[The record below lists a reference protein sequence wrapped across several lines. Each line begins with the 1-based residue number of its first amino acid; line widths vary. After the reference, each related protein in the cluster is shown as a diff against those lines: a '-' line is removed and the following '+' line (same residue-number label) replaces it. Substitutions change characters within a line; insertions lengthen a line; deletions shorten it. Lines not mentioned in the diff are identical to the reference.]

1 MPRNLF
7 RKTTRSS
14 VGVRK
19 PSRLW
24 GTVRVLTYAM
34 LVSFAFTA
42 LSLRSVYGDVESSAL
57 AVGREMLKLKDVIG
71 PPQPIVLNGTT
82 MFVGGRHVA
91 HSVHEVLDR
100 FEQYCGDNAG
110 GFEQEFAKVPAAQL
124 DKLPEWQRSARHIG
138 TIRSEVDD
146 EEGFLSCVV
155 APEGSRGF
163 RGLVSRAE
171 AFAET
176 GDLGKIGKLRYVFA
190 HKNAK
195 AGGADLV
202 TLWHEGSFDVM
213 KMLFSSGDVP
223 GHDTVS
229 FPRPTGSIRVLS
241 AEVPGTG
248 YGLRAYET
256 KQPAADVLSSY
267 DSTLPALGWDPQPTP
282 HGPEGEL
289 MAESSRAFIRGG
301 AVVFVSASAE
311 KGGTFVELA
320 EMGTR
325 GAVIVQAAV
334 PVGGPQDPP
343 PGDPSNVESR

>member
-1 MPRNLF
+1 
-7 RKTTRSS
+7 
-14 VGVRK
+14 
-19 PSRLW
+19 
-24 GTVRVLTYAM
+24 VLAYAM
-34 LVSFAFTA
+34 VVSFAFTA
-42 LSLRSVYGDVESSAL
+42 VSVRSVYGDVEKSAL
-57 AVGREMLKLKDVIG
+57 AVGREMLKLKDVLG

-91 HSVHEVLDR
+91 QSVHEVLDR
-100 FEQYCGDNAG
+100 FERYCGDNAG
-110 GFEQEFAKVPAAQL
+110 GFEEEFAKVPSAQL

-138 TIRSEVDD
+138 TLRSEVDD
-146 EEGFLSCVV
+146 EEGFLSCIV

-163 RGLVSRAE
+163 HGLVSRAE
-171 AFAET
+171 AFAST

-190 HKNAK
+190 HKNPK

-229 FPRPTGSIRVLS
+229 LPRPTGSIRVLS

-248 YGLRAYET
+248 YGLRAFET
-256 KQPAADVLSSY
+256 KQPATEVLASY
-267 DSTLPALGWDPQPTP
+267 DTTLPALGWNPQPTP
-282 HGPEGEL
+282 GGPEGEL
-289 MAESSRAFIRGG
+289 MAESSRAFIRNG
-301 AVVFVSASAE
+301 AVVFVSAISE

-325 GAVIVQAAV
+325 GAVSVQAAV
-334 PVGGPQDPP
+334 TMGGPVDPP
-343 PGDPSNVESR
+343 EVSP